1 MRSEAPAGTWGA
13 QEAGTDVDL
22 VATLARRCW
31 KLHPSIHPPSHP
43 PIHPLIHS
51 LIPRTYLLL
60 SALRGSQGIQ
70 WLPRQVAAL
79 AGNVSGT
86 AQAKQQFFLLCVS
99 SGTCHRKVNSHGVSL
114 DPVQTEGGRSES

>member
-1 MRSEAPAGTWGA
+1 MLTLWPLWLGVAGNFIHPSTHPAI
-13 QEAGTDVDL
+13 
-22 VATLARRCW
+22 
-31 KLHPSIHPPSHP
+31 HPSIHSST
-43 PIHPLIHS
+43 HS
-51 LIPRTYLLL
+51 FRTYLSL

-70 WLPRQVAAL
+70 WLPRQVAAV